1 VNISLYTKTCK
12 RKPEEAMRN
21 MRNMKNPQA
30 GALSCL
36 LQVIQV
42 FHVIHVI
49 HVFQVFPMRAC
60 VAGGHAGGTGHPKF
74 ARFSWGFPRA
84 GNSRRALGLFADS
97 PKGAMTWQ

>member
-1 VNISLYTKTCK
+1 MNISLYTKTCK

-42 FHVIHVI
+42 FHVIHV
-49 HVFQVFPMRAC
+49 FQVFPMRAC

-74 ARFSWGFPRA
+74 ARFSWGFPKA